1 MNYLINQNISKKT
14 NKNFLKASL
23 KIRSKIKKFINKS
36 SFIYKNSGKVK
47 IMYVDDTV
55 QKEKSFKVRGA
66 LSEIIFNE
74 KKIKKKNTIV
84 LASTGNFAFA
94 MASICKQKKINC
106 MVYVTHNID
115 KKKLHGLKKFG
126 AKIFFSKNYESAKKT
141 ARNFARDKNYFFS
154 DGCNKSIFLGNA
166 SLMIETLEQLKKKDK
181 NFNKK
186 KILAILPVGNGSL
199 AASSSIILNNILL
212 NIEIACIEPFNF
224 RKSQKILN
232 NKIKINFE
240 NTIADGAAIRKLPQ
254 ESRKIVFQNCKYIFS
269 SKESEI
275 KSSMKYI
282 YKNFNIMS
290 EGAGALANT
299 VVLFNPKFVNNYDY
313 VIVPICGGNIDKN
326 KFLGYIDL

>member
-1 MNYLINQNISKKT
+1 MNYLINNNLSTKSNKEFLVDSKKLKSKLTLLVKKPRFFFKKKNNT
-14 NKNFLKASL
+14 NIL
-23 KIRSKIKKFINKS
+23 
-36 SFIYKNSGKVK
+36 
-47 IMYVDDTV
+47 YVDDTV
-55 QKEKSFKVRGA
+55 QKEKAFKIRGA
-66 LSEIIFNE
+66 FSEILNNL

-84 LASTGNFAFA
+84 LASTGNFAFS

-106 MVYVTHNID
+106 IVYVSHNID
-115 KKKLHGLKKFG
+115 KKKLYGLKKFG
-126 AKIFFSKNYESAKKT
+126 AQIFVSRNYESAKKT
-141 ARNFARDKNYFFS
+141 ARNFARDNNYFFS

-186 KILAILPVGNGSL
+186 RILAILPVGNGSL
-199 AASSSIILNNILL
+199 AASSSMILNNILL
-212 NIEIACIEPFNF
+212 NIDIACIEPFNF

-240 NTIADGAAIRKLPQ
+240 NTIADGAAIRRLPQ
-254 ESRKIVFQNCKYIFS
+254 ESRKIIFQNCKYFFS

-275 KSSMKYI
+275 KNSMKYI

-299 VVLFNPKFVNNYDY
+299 VILFNPKFINNYDY
-313 VIVPICGGNIDKN
+313 VIVPICGGNIDKD